1 MPEPHRDPYDW
12 RPRSDSLL
20 NDHLR
25 RTGLQTLARQD
36 AQAYA
41 DITRVRYLVNL
52 VEAALSDEDIPW
64 DIARRVLERVIY
76 GGTPNPADIEQRMQ
90 LMDERIKEASH
101 GLFRPDAS
109 R

>member
-12 RPRSDSLL
+12 RPRSESLL

-25 RTGLQTLARQD
+25 RTGVHTLARQD
-36 AQAYA
+36 AQAHA

-64 DIARRVLERVIY
+64 ETARRVLERVIY
-76 GGTPNPADIEQRMQ
+76 GGIPHPADVE
-90 LMDERIKEASH
+90 ERIQLIDKRIEEASK
-101 GLFRPDAS
+101 R
-109 R
+109 